1 MKFDFREHYQG
12 PDGPHLD
19 HLTGYSRY
27 RNEQKRIESGHSIH
41 RHNWPITGSKKK
53 RNTMRSTR
61 PETIQ
66 RKVDAIRNHL
76 LRHPDDTQS
85 QTRLAKLESQQ

>member
-1 MKFDFREHYQG
+1 MKFHFREHYQG
-12 PDGPHLD
+12 PNGPHLNF
-19 HLTGYSRY
+19 LTSYSLTRD
-27 RNEQKRIESGHSIH
+27 EQRRIELGHSIH
-41 RHNWPITGSKKK
+41 PRNWLRMSKKK

-66 RKVDAIRNHL
+66 RKMDAIRNHL
-76 LRHPDDTQS
+76 LRHPADTQS